1 MEDSRVRG
9 GQTLG
14 VIGAAD
20 SLISHGTLSRST
32 EVGEMDANVVHPA
45 EPLHHVPTP
54 VPEGR
59 VHGGN
64 IVAMLA
70 NGMNFGKQFN
80 YEAEASTSTHN

>member
-14 VIGAAD
+14 VIGAVD
-20 SLISHGTLSRST
+20 SLISHGILSRST
-32 EVGEMDANVVHPA
+32 EVGGVVHPA

-54 VPEGR
+54 VPERR